1 MSEIEI
7 KQEIKDSCGN
17 VIATKIMKSS
27 EAGASKSEQRPAAK
41 AARASE
47 SMPKQ
52 QVTVTEAKKPEAP
65 KKKARVG
72 IMETAFRDAHQSIMA
87 TRLRTDDMLPIC
99 EAMDEVGYHAIE
111 MWGGATFDSA
121 MRFLN
126 EDPWE
131 RLRQIKKRLKNT
143 KTQML
148 LRGQNI
154 VGYRHYSDEVVREFV
169 KRAIGNG
176 IDIVR
181 VFDALNDLRNM
192 SIAAEAV
199 KKEGGELQMTISY
212 TISPVHTL
220 DLFAKQA
227 QEMADMG
234 ADSIAIKDMAG
245 LLSPVA
251 AASLVKAIKSKVN
264 LPVQLHSHYTSGMAA
279 MSYMAGLEAGADVID
294 CAISPFAMGTSQP
307 ATETMV
313 AALAGGPLDTGLS
326 LEKLLPV
333 ANHYQMLHDKYK
345 DIIMGVS
352 GVNINILL
360 YQIPGGMY
368 SNLQSQLK
376 EGGCLNKFKE
386 VMEEVPR
393 VRKEMGYPPLVTP
406 TSQIVGTQAAMNV
419 ISGKRWKMVPNE
431 VRQYFRGY
439 YGKTPAPVD
448 PEIQK
453 LVLGEEEPITCRP
466 GEKITPEIEQATK
479 EIGMWATQPE
489 DILSY
494 ILFPQVAKDFLPN
507 KFARE
512 NFVNIGQEPQEDP
525 EAYAI

>member
-1 MSEIEI
+1 MSEVEI
-7 KQEIKDSCGN
+7 KKEIKDSNGN
-17 VIATKIMKSS
+17 VIATKVTTGNA
-27 EAGASKSEQRPAAK
+27 EGAPARKPAQEPVSAQREPEVK
-41 AARASE
+41 VIE
-47 SMPKQ
+47 N
-52 QVTVTEAKKPEAP
+52 KKPEAP
-65 KKKARVG
+65 KAKPRVG
-72 IMETAFRDAHQSIMA
+72 IMETGFRDAHQSIMA
-87 TRLRTDDMLPIC
+87 TRLKTEDMLPIC
-99 EAMDEVGYHAIE
+99 EAMDEVGYHAVE

-126 EDPWE
+126 EDPWD
-131 RLRQIKKRLKNT
+131 RLRQIKKRLKKT

-154 VGYRHYSDEVVREFV
+154 VGYRHYADETVREFV
-169 KRAIGNG
+169 KYAVGNG
-176 IDIVR
+176 VDIVR

-192 SIAAEAV
+192 EIAADAV

-220 DLFAKQA
+220 ELFAKQA
-227 QEMADMG
+227 KDMADMG
-234 ADSIAIKDMAG
+234 ADSICIKDMAG
-245 LLSPVA
+245 LLSPVSA
-251 AASLVKAIKSKVN
+251 AALVKAIKQKVK
-264 LPVQLHSHYTSGMAA
+264 LPIEVHSHCTSGLTP
-279 MSYMAGLEAGADVID
+279 MSYLAAIEAGADIVD
-294 CAISPFAMGTSQP
+294 CAISPFSMGTSQP
-307 ATETMV
+307 ATESMV
-313 AALAGGPLDTGLS
+313 AALAGGQFDTGLS
-326 LEKLLPV
+326 LDKLLPV
-333 ANHYQMLHDKYK
+333 ALHFQKLREKYK
-345 DIIMGVS
+345 DLIMGVA

-376 EGGCLNKFKE
+376 EGGCLEKFKE

-453 LVLGEEEPITCRP
+453 LVLGDEEPITCRP
-466 GEKITPEIEQATK
+466 GEKIAPELEQARK
-479 EIGMWATQPE
+479 EIGTWCTQPE

-507 KFARE
+507 KFAKE
-512 NFVNIGQEPQEDP
+512 NLVDIGVEKQEDP

>member
-1 MSEIEI
+1 MEKSEV
-7 KQEIKDSCGN
+7 KQEIKDIKGR
-17 VIATKIMKSS
+17 VIATKVNCSADCNGK
-27 EAGASKSEQRPAAK
+27 EAAETVKECVAEETEKTVIEVKEASKPEKIAAAPRP
-41 AARASE
+41 
-47 SMPKQ
+47 
-52 QVTVTEAKKPEAP
+52 
-65 KKKARVG
+65 RVG

-99 EAMDEVGYHAIE
+99 EIMDEVGYHSVE

-126 EDPWE
+126 EDPWD
-131 RLRQIKKRLKNT
+131 RLRQIKKRMKKT

-148 LRGQNI
+148 LRGQNL
-154 VGYRHYSDEVVREFV
+154 VGYRHYSDETVREFV

-181 VFDALNDLRNM
+181 IFDALNDLRNM

-199 KKEGGELQMTISY
+199 KKEGGELQMSISY

-227 QEMADMG
+227 KDMADMG
-234 ADSIAIKDMAG
+234 ADSICIKDMAG
-245 LLSPVA
+245 LMSPVA
-251 AASLVKAIKSKVN
+251 ASELVKAIKKKVN
-264 LPVQLHSHYTSGMAA
+264 LPIQLHSHYTSGMAA
-279 MSYMAGLEAGADVID
+279 MSYLAGLEAGADVID

-307 ATETMV
+307 ATEAMV
-313 AALAGGPLDTGLS
+313 AALKGGPLDTHLS

-333 ANHYQMLHDKYK
+333 AEYYEGLKKKYS

-352 GVNINILL
+352 GVDINILL
-360 YQIPGGMY
+360 YQVPGGMY

-376 EGGCLNKFKE
+376 EGNAFHKFKE

-406 TSQIVGTQAAMNV
+406 TSQLVGTQAAMNV
-419 ISGKRWKMVPNE
+419 ISGERWKMVSKE
-431 VRQYFRGY
+431 VYQYFRGY

-453 LVLGEEEPITCRP
+453 KVLGDEIPITCRP
-466 GEKITPEIEQATK
+466 GEKIEPELEAARK
-479 EIGMWATQPE
+479 EMGVWMTQPE
-489 DILSY
+489 DVLSY
-494 ILFPQVAKDFLPN
+494 VLFPQVAKDFLPR
-507 KFARE
+507 KFAKE
-512 NFVNIGQEPQEDP
+512 NCVDIGLEEQVSP
-525 EAYAI
+525 EAYAV

>member
-1 MSEIEI
+1 MEKGEV
-7 KQEIKDSCGN
+7 KQEIKDARGR
-17 VIATKIMKSS
+17 VIATKVSCVVDSKENGAAEPVKESS
-27 EAGASKSEQRPAAK
+27 AEEKVKTVVEVKETQTSDKK
-41 AARASE
+41 AAV
-47 SMPKQ
+47 PKQ
-52 QVTVTEAKKPEAP
+52 
-65 KKKARVG
+65 RVG

-99 EAMDEVGYHAIE
+99 EIMDEVGYHSVE

-131 RLRQIKKRLKNT
+131 RLRQIKKRMKKT

-148 LRGQNI
+148 LRGQNL
-154 VGYRHYSDEVVREFV
+154 VGYKHYSDETVREFV

-181 VFDALNDLRNM
+181 IFDALNDLRNM
-192 SIAAEAV
+192 SIAAETV
-199 KKEGGELQMTISY
+199 KKEGGELQLAMSY

-220 DLFAKQA
+220 DLFTKRAEA
-227 QEMADMG
+227 MAEMG
-234 ADSIAIKDMAG
+234 ADSICIKDMAG

-251 AASLVKAIKSKVN
+251 ASKLVKAIKAKVN
-264 LPVQLHSHYTSGMAA
+264 LPIQLHCHYTSGMAS
-279 MSYMAGLEAGADVID
+279 MTYLAGLEAGADVID

-307 ATETMV
+307 ATEAMV
-313 AALAGGPLDTGLS
+313 AALSGGPLDTNLS
-326 LEKLLPV
+326 LDKLLPV
-333 ANHYQMLHDKYK
+333 AEYYEELKKKYS

-376 EGGCLNKFKE
+376 EGNALDKFKE

-419 ISGKRWKMVPNE
+419 ISGERWKTVPKE
-431 VRQYFRGY
+431 VYQYFRGY

-453 LVLGEEEPITCRP
+453 KVLGGEVPITCRP
-466 GEKITPEIEQATK
+466 GEMIEPELEDARK
-479 EIGMWATQPE
+479 DIGVWTTQPE
-489 DILSY
+489 DLLSY
-494 ILFPQVAKDFLPN
+494 VLFPKVAKDFLPK
-507 KFARE
+507 KFAKE
-512 NFVNIGQEPQEDP
+512 NCLDIGFEEQESP
-525 EAYAI
+525 EAYPV

>member
-1 MSEIEI
+1 METGEV
-7 KQEIKDSCGN
+7 KVEIKDSAGR
-17 VIATKIMKSS
+17 VIATKVTSC
-27 EAGASKSEQRPAAK
+27 AGAEKTAPQK
-41 AARASE
+41 AE
-47 SMPKQ
+47 
-52 QVTVTEAKKPEAP
+52 EIKPEKRP
-65 KKKARVG
+65 EIKVEEVKRHIDINPWPKARVG
-72 IMETAFRDAHQSIMA
+72 IMETVFRDAHQSIMA
-87 TRLRTDDMLPIC
+87 TRLRTEDMLPIC
-99 EAMDEVGYHAIE
+99 EAMDEVGYHSIE

-121 MRFLN
+121 MRFLG

-131 RLRQIKKRLKNT
+131 RLRQIKKRLKKT

-148 LRGQNI
+148 MRGQNV

-169 KRAIGNG
+169 KRAVGDG
-176 IDIVR
+176 IDIIR

-192 SIAAEAV
+192 SIAADAV

-220 DLFAKQA
+220 ELFAKQA
-227 QEMADMG
+227 QDMAEMG
-234 ADSIAIKDMAG
+234 ADSICIKD
-245 LLSPVA
+245 
-251 AASLVKAIKSKVN
+251 
-264 LPVQLHSHYTSGMAA
+264 SHYTSGMAA
-279 MSYMAGLEAGADVID
+279 MSYLAAIEAGADVVD

-307 ATETMV
+307 ATEAIV
-313 AALAGGPLDTGLS
+313 AALAGGEYDTKLS

-333 ANHYQMLHDKYK
+333 SNYYEDLKKKYS

-376 EGGCLNKFKE
+376 EGGCLDKFKE

-419 ISGKRWKMVPNE
+419 IAGKRWKMVSNE
-431 VRQYFRGY
+431 VKQYFRGY

-448 PEIQK
+448 KEIQK
-453 LVLGEEEPITCRP
+453 LVLGDEEPITCRP
-466 GEKITPEIEQATK
+466 GEKIAPELEQARK
-479 EIGMWATQPE
+479 EIGVWATQPE

-494 ILFPQVAKDFLPN
+494 VLFPQVAKDFIPN
-507 KFARE
+507 KYMKE
-512 NFVNIGQEPQEDP
+512 NLVDIGVQEQLSDESYP
-525 EAYAI
+525 I

>member
-1 MSEIEI
+1 MAKSEVIH
-7 KQEIKDSCGN
+7 EIKDSSGR
-17 VIATKIMKSS
+17 VIATKVT
-27 EAGASKSEQRPAAK
+27 EADAVSASTVSAGNPAETAPAVEVKEVVPAAK
-41 AARASE
+41 EQKASAA
-47 SMPKQ
+47 
-52 QVTVTEAKKPEAP
+52 KP
-65 KKKARVG
+65 RVG
-72 IMETAFRDAHQSIMA
+72 IMETCFRDAHQSIMA

-99 EAMDEVGYHAIE
+99 DAMDEAGYHSIE

-131 RLRQIKKRLKNT
+131 RLRKIKKRLKKT

-148 LRGQNI
+148 MRGQNV

-169 KRAIGNG
+169 KHAVGDG
-176 IDIVR
+176 VDIIR

-192 SIAAEAV
+192 SIAAEAT

-220 DLFAKQA
+220 ELFAKQA
-227 QEMADMG
+227 KDMADMG
-234 ADSIAIKDMAG
+234 ADSICIKDMAG
-245 LLSPVA
+245 LLSPTA
-251 AASLVKAIKSKVN
+251 AYALVKAIKSRVK
-264 LPVQLHSHYTSGMAA
+264 LPVQIHSHYTSGMAA
-279 MSYMAGLEAGADVID
+279 MSYLAAIEAGADVVD

-313 AALAGGPLDTGLS
+313 AALAGGQYDTGLS
-326 LEKLLPV
+326 LEKLLPISKYY
-333 ANHYQMLHDKYK
+333 AELKSKYK

-352 GVNINILL
+352 GVNVNILL

-376 EGGCLNKFKE
+376 EGGCLDKFQE

-419 ISGKRWKMVPNE
+419 ICGQRWKMVSNE
-431 VRQYFRGY
+431 VKQYFRGY

-453 LVLGEEEPITCRP
+453 LVLGDEQPITCRP
-466 GEKITPEIEQATK
+466 GEKIAPELEAARK
-479 EIGMWATQPE
+479 EIGIWATQPE

-494 ILFPQVAKDFLPN
+494 VLFPQVAKDFLPM
-507 KFARE
+507 KYAR
-512 NFVNIGQEPQEDP
+512 VTCTDIGLQEQFDP
-525 EAYAI
+525 DAYPVI